1 VNSRLYVGTLAHARL
16 GAVTHRFTY
25 PALTFAFDLAELEAL
40 DRAQLW
46 FGLERARPVAL
57 YARDY
62 LDGGPGTI
70 REKLERLLAGTIE
83 PGSIARV
90 VLVTA
95 PRWFGHVF
103 NPVSFHYV
111 YGHDGAIKVV
121 VAEVNNT
128 FGERH
133 TYVLEGLERG
143 SNGLWLPRMLTP
155 KAFHVSPFNDLAGA
169 YRFELSDPLEALDVR
184 VRLEKDGA
192 PVFTARLEGA
202 ARPLTTRDWLAVTAR
217 HPLTLALTVPRIA
230 FEAARLSVLK
240 RLPVVPK
247 PVPSDPRTIVTA
259 PPGWIDRALWPVLDR
274 ALARGD
280 QGRLNLTL
288 PNGVVRALG
297 RDSGRDDAAVL
308 DVRSWRFARRLA
320 TGGDI
325 GLGEAYTDGDWTSPD
340 LVRALTWLHRNRP
353 QMEPAA
359 GPFVALTARRRPAP
373 RSHAGNTPRRTRDN
387 VRRHYDLGNDFF
399 SLFLDDT
406 LTYSSARFSCVCPEP
421 LEAAQERKIDLVL
434 QKAALS
440 PGARVLELGSGWGTL
455 ALRAAGRIGA
465 RVQSLT
471 LSAQQIA
478 LARTRARAAGLED
491 RVRFDLAD
499 YRKAEGTFDAVVSV
513 EMLEAVGHRY
523 YGQFFGTLDRVL
535 APGGK
540 AVLQT
545 ILIAD
550 ARYGG
555 YLERADWIQKH
566 IFPGGIVPSLSALM
580 DAMRRSSKLALTH
593 VESFGDDYARTLRI
607 WRERFLARRH
617 EALALGYDES
627 FLRKWEYYL
636 AYCETGFRERELT
649 VAQLVLARPGEASSP
664 GANR

>member
-1 VNSRLYVGTLAHARL
+1 
-16 GAVTHRFTY
+16 
-25 PALTFAFDLAELEAL
+25 
-40 DRAQLW
+40 
-46 FGLERARPVAL
+46 
-57 YARDY
+57 
-62 LDGGPGTI
+62 
-70 REKLERLLAGTIE
+70 
-83 PGSIARV
+83 
-90 VLVTA
+90 
-95 PRWFGHVF
+95 
-103 NPVSFHYV
+103 V
-111 YGHDGAIKVV
+111 YGHDGALAVV

-143 SNGLWLPRMLTP
+143 PGGRWLPRTSTP

-169 YRFELSDPLEALDVR
+169 YRFELSDPLEKLDVR

-202 ARPLTTRDWLAVTAR
+202 ARPLTTRDWLAVTAQ

-230 FEAARLSVLK
+230 FEAARLSALK

-247 PVPSDPRTIVTA
+247 PRPADPRTIVTA
-259 PPGWIDRALWPVLDR
+259 RPGWIDRALWPVLER
-274 ALARGD
+274 AFARGD
-280 QGRLNLTL
+280 QGRLDLRL
-288 PNGVVRALG
+288 PNGAVRAFG
-297 RDSGRDDAAVL
+297 RDSGRDAPAAL
-308 DVRSWRFARRLA
+308 DVRGWRFARRLA
-320 TGGDI
+320 RGGDI
-325 GLGEAYTDGDWTSPD
+325 ALGEAYTDGDWTSPD
-340 LVRALTWLHRNRP
+340 LVRTLTWLHRNRSR
-353 QMEPAA
+353 MESAA
-359 GPFVALTARRRPAP
+359 GPLPALTARRRPAP
-373 RSHAGNTPRRTRDN
+373 RSHTGNTPRRTREN
-387 VRRHYDLGNDFF
+387 ARRHYDLGNDFF
-399 SLFLDDT
+399 SLFLDDS
-406 LTYSSARFSCVCPEP
+406 LTYSSARFSCACPEP

-434 QKAALS
+434 DKAALP
-440 PGARVLELGSGWGTL
+440 PGARLLELGSGWGAL
-455 ALRAAGRIGA
+455 ALRAGARIGA
-465 RVQSLT
+465 RVESLT
-471 LSAQQIA
+471 LSAQQLA

-491 RVRFDLAD
+491 RVRFELAD
-499 YRKAEGTFDAVVSV
+499 YRRAEGTFDAVVSV

-535 APGGK
+535 APGGR

-566 IFPGGIVPSLSALM
+566 IFPGGIVPSLSALTE
-580 DAMRRSSKLALTH
+580 AMRQSSRLALTH
-593 VESFGDDYARTLRI
+593 VESFGEDYARTLRL
-607 WRERFLARRH
+607 WRERFLARRD

-649 VAQLVLARPGEASSP
+649 VAQLVLARPGEASVA